1 MITFDIN
8 YGSLYKS
15 IDITQVVYEKCKID
29 NFLYIPAGDVNRA
42 SIFGDPLPGILK
54 TIFIIEKVNEIVN
67 DIHVIKDT
75 ELLIINLYNST
86 LHKDLSSIPFEIKL
100 YLGLINNVDKLIEL
114 RNKLQIRHGDFN
126 SELPEQ
132 MMAINHIKGNE
143 KVLEIGGNIGRN
155 SLIISSLL
163 TDSKNLVTLESDS
176 EIALQLTENRDINN
190 LHFHIESK
198 ALSKRKLI
206 QKEWDTIVS
215 DELLPG
221 YKPVNT
227 ITLEELNNKY
237 NIEFDTL
244 VLDCEGAFYYIL
256 LDMPEILN
264 NIKLI
269 IMENDYRNYAHKLYI
284 DNKLREENFEVVYSH
299 FGGWDNTCPCYNNF
313 FETWKKK
320 DM

>member
-1 MITFDIN
+1 MLTIDIK
-8 YGSLYKS
+8 YGSLYKN
-15 IDITQVVYEKCKID
+15 IDITQFALDNCKTD
-29 NFLYIPAGDVNRA
+29 NYIYIPAGDVIRA
-42 SIFGDPLPGILK
+42 SIFGDPLPGIVK
-54 TIFIIEKVNEIVN
+54 SIFVIEKESETVK
-67 DIHVIKDT
+67 DIHIMKDT
-75 ELLIINLYNST
+75 DVLIIDLCNSIMY
-86 LHKDLSSIPFEIKL
+86 KDLSSVPFELKL
-100 YLGLINNVDKLIEL
+100 NFGLIYNVDKLIKL
-114 RNKLQIRHGDFN
+114 HNKLQIRHGDFN

-132 MMAINHIKGNE
+132 MMAINYITGNE

-190 LHFHIESK
+190 LQFNIESK

-244 VLDCEGAFYYIL
+244 VLDCEGAFY
-256 LDMPEILN
+256 
-264 NIKLI
+264 
-269 IMENDYRNYAHKLYI
+269 
-284 DNKLREENFEVVYSH
+284 
-299 FGGWDNTCPCYNNF
+299 
-313 FETWKKK
+313 
-320 DM
+320 

>member
-1 MITFDIN
+1 MLSIDIK
-8 YGSLYKS
+8 YGSLYKT
-15 IDITQVVYEKCKID
+15 IDITQFVLDNCKTENYI
-29 NFLYIPAGDVNRA
+29 YIPAGDVIRA

-54 TIFIIEKVNEIVN
+54 SIFVIEKESKTVK
-67 DIHVIKDT
+67 DIHIIKDT
-75 ELLIINLYNST
+75 DVLIIDLCNLIMY
-86 LHKDLSSIPFEIKL
+86 KELSSIPFELKL
-100 YLGLINNVDKLIEL
+100 NFGLIYNVDKLIKL
-114 RNKLQIRHGDFN
+114 HNKLQIRHGDFN

-132 MMAINHIKGNE
+132 MMAINYITGNE

-155 SLIISSLL
+155 SLIISSLIK
-163 TDSKNLVTLESDS
+163 DSKNLVTLESDS
-176 EIALQLTENRDINN
+176 EIALKLIENRDINN
-190 LHFHIESK
+190 LHFHIENC

-206 QKEWDTIVS
+206 QKDWNTIVS

-221 YKPVNT
+221 YKKVNT
-227 ITLEELNNKY
+227 ITLKELNDKY

-256 LDMPEILN
+256 LDMPELLN

-269 IMENDYRNYAHKLYI
+269 IMENDYRNYDHKLYI

>member
-1 MITFDIN
+1 MLSIDIK
-8 YGSLYKS
+8 YGSLYKT
-15 IDITQVVYEKCKID
+15 IDITQITLEKCKTANYI
-29 NFLYIPAGDVNRA
+29 YIPAGDVIRA

-54 TIFIIEKVNEIVN
+54 SIFVIEKVDEVVKEIHIIN
-67 DIHVIKDT
+67 DRDV
-75 ELLIINLYNST
+75 LIIDICNSIMY
-86 LHKDLSSIPFEIKL
+86 KDLSSIPFELKL
-100 YLGLINNVDKLIEL
+100 NFGLIYNIDKLIKL
-114 RNKLQIRHGDFN
+114 HNKLKIRHGDFN

-132 MMAINHIKGNE
+132 MMAINHITGNE

-163 TDSKNLVTLESDS
+163 KDSRNLVTLESDA

-190 LHFHIESK
+190 LQFYIENS

-206 QKEWDTIVS
+206 QKGWDTIVS

-256 LDMPEILN
+256 IDMPEIVT
-264 NIKLI
+264 NINLI
-269 IMENDYRNYAHKLYI
+269 IMENDYHNLEHKLYI
-284 DNKLREENFEVVYSH
+284 DNKLREENFEVVYSQI
-299 FGGWDNTCPCYNNF
+299 GGWGPCYNNF
-313 FETWKKK
+313 FEVWKKK
-320 DM
+320 DL

>member
-1 MITFDIN
+1 MLSIDIK
-8 YGSLYKS
+8 YGSLYKN
-15 IDITQVVYEKCKID
+15 IDITQFVLDNCKTE
-29 NFLYIPAGDVNRA
+29 NYIYVPAGDVIRA
-42 SIFGDPLPGILK
+42 SIFGDPLPGRLK
-54 TIFIIEKVNEIVN
+54 SIFVIEKESETVK
-67 DIHVIKDT
+67 DIHIIKDT
-75 ELLIINLYNST
+75 DVLIIDLCNLIMY
-86 LHKDLSSIPFEIKL
+86 KELSSLPVELKL
-100 YLGLINNVDKLIEL
+100 NFGLIYNVDKLIKL
-114 RNKLQIRHGDFN
+114 HNKLKIKHGNFN

-143 KVLEIGGNIGRN
+143 KILEIGGNIGRN

-163 TDSKNLVTLESDS
+163 TDSKNLVTLESDT

-190 LHFHIESK
+190 LQFHIENS
-198 ALSKRKLI
+198 ALSLRKLI
-206 QKEWDTIVS
+206 QKNWDTIVS

-227 ITLEELNNKY
+227 ITLDQLNDKY

-264 NIKLI
+264 NINLI
-269 IMENDYRNYAHKLYI
+269 IMENDYHNLEHKLYI
-284 DNKLREENFEVVYSH
+284 DNRLREENFEVVYSH

-320 DM
+320 GL

>member
-1 MITFDIN
+1 MQSINIT
-8 YGSLYKS
+8 YGSFYKT
-15 IDITQVVYEKCKID
+15 IDITQITLEKCKIK
-29 NFLYIPAGDVNRA
+29 NYIYIPPGDVIRA

-54 TIFIIEKVNEIVN
+54 SIFVIEKVDEVVKEIHIIN
-67 DIHVIKDT
+67 DRDV
-75 ELLIINLYNST
+75 LIIDICNSIMY
-86 LHKDLSSIPFEIKL
+86 KDLSSIPFELKL
-100 YLGLINNVDKLIEL
+100 NFGLIYNIDKLIKL
-114 RNKLQIRHGDFN
+114 HNKLKIRHGDFN

-132 MMAINHIKGNE
+132 MMAINHITGNE

-163 TDSKNLVTLESDS
+163 KDSRNLVTLESDA

-190 LHFHIESK
+190 LQFYIENS

-206 QKEWDTIVS
+206 QKGWDTIVS

-237 NIEFDTL
+237 NIEFNTL

-256 LDMPEILN
+256 LDMPEIVT
-264 NIKLI
+264 NINLI
-269 IMENDYRNYAHKLYI
+269 IMENDYHNLEHKLYI
-284 DNKLREENFEVVYSH
+284 DNKLREENFEVVYSQI
-299 FGGWDNTCPCYNNF
+299 GGWGPCYNNF
-313 FETWKKK
+313 FEVWKKK
-320 DM
+320 DV

>member
-1 MITFDIN
+1 MLTIDIK
-8 YGSLYKS
+8 YGSLYKN
-15 IDITQVVYEKCKID
+15 IDITQFALDNCKTD
-29 NFLYIPAGDVNRA
+29 NYIYIPAGDVIRA
-42 SIFGDPLPGILK
+42 SIFGDPLPGIVK
-54 TIFIIEKVNEIVN
+54 SIFVIEKESETVK
-67 DIHVIKDT
+67 DIHIMKDT
-75 ELLIINLYNST
+75 DVLIIDLCNSIMY
-86 LHKDLSSIPFEIKL
+86 KDLSSVPFELKL
-100 YLGLINNVDKLIEL
+100 NFGLIYNVDKLIKL
-114 RNKLQIRHGDFN
+114 HNKLQIRHGDFN

-132 MMAINHIKGNE
+132 MMAINYITGNE

-190 LHFHIESK
+190 LQFHIESK

-206 QKEWDTIVS
+206 QKEWYTIVS

-256 LDMPEILN
+256 LDMPEILD
-264 NIKLI
+264 NINLI
-269 IMENDYRNYAHKLYI
+269 IMENDYLDKSHKEYVDSTLKQNGFKVDYV
-284 DNKLREENFEVVYSH
+284 EG
-299 FGGWDNTCPCYNNF
+299 GGWGYFTDNFY
-313 FETWKKK
+313 EVWKK
-320 DM
+320 

>member
-1 MITFDIN
+1 MLSIDIK
-8 YGSLYKS
+8 YGSLYKT
-15 IDITQVVYEKCKID
+15 IDITQITLEKCKIE
-29 NFLYIPAGDVNRA
+29 NYIYIPPGDVIRA

-54 TIFIIEKVNEIVN
+54 SIFVIEKVDEVVKEIHIIN
-67 DIHVIKDT
+67 DRDV
-75 ELLIINLYNST
+75 LIIDICNSIMY
-86 LHKDLSSIPFEIKL
+86 KDLLSIPFELKL
-100 YLGLINNVDKLIEL
+100 NFGLIYNVDKLIKL
-114 RNKLQIRHGDFN
+114 HNKLQIRHGDFN

-132 MMAINHIKGNE
+132 MMAINHITGNE

-163 TDSKNLVTLESDS
+163 KDNRTLVTLESDA

-190 LHFHIESK
+190 LQFYIENS

-206 QKEWDTIVS
+206 QKDWDTIVS

-237 NIEFDTL
+237 NIVFDTL

-256 LDMPEILN
+256 LDMPEIVT
-264 NIKLI
+264 NINLI
-269 IMENDYRNYAHKLYI
+269 IMENDYHNLEHKLYI
-284 DNKLREENFEVVYSH
+284 DNKLREEKFEVVYSQI
-299 FGGWDNTCPCYNNF
+299 GGWGPCYNNF
-313 FETWKKK
+313 FEVWKKK
-320 DM
+320 DL

>member
-1 MITFDIN
+1 MSSIN
-8 YGSLYKS
+8 IIYGTIYKS
-15 IDITQVVYEKCKID
+15 IDVTQIVLNNCKKENYI
-29 NFLYIPAGDVNRA
+29 YIPCGSENRTA
-42 SIFGDPLPGILK
+42 LFGDPSPGIIKQLYLID
-54 TIFIIEKVNEIVN
+54 TENNFRVIEIIQETEILLIDLHHFII
-67 DIHVIKDT
+67 
-75 ELLIINLYNST
+75 Y
-86 LHKDLSSIPFEIKL
+86 KDLSNVHFELKL
-100 YLGLINNVDKLIEL
+100 YLGLIENVDKLIQL
-114 RNKLQIRHGDFN
+114 HNKLQMKHGNFN

-132 MMAINHIKGNE
+132 MMAINYIKGNE
-143 KVLEIGGNIGRN
+143 KILEIGGNVGRN

-163 TDSKNLVTLESDS
+163 KDSRHLVTLECDY
-176 EIALQLTENRDINN
+176 EIAQQLTENRDINKLN
-190 LHFHIESK
+190 FHIENC

-206 QKEWDTIVS
+206 QKDWNTIVS

-221 YKPVNT
+221 YKKVNT
-227 ITLEELNNKY
+227 ITLEELNDKY

-264 NIKLI
+264 NIHLI
-269 IMENDYRNYAHKLYI
+269 IMENDYTNIEHKLYI

-320 DM
+320 DL